1 MSALSHRGK
10 PRTEFYGNRATQ
22 KEPSCLDSYDF
33 CDPLRLEWR
42 RQSIDNA
49 TEQIGVQENAPD
61 ISMAVDLG
69 NLLIQRG
76 CQLDVEATPPEL
88 VPDVCREF
96 ADPTPSARPAG
107 RMLTLLAPPGMNE
120 QVVDAQLMRSMHGSG
135 SAVRGFRPR
144 PQSGRGARSRPA
156 RRRVALSIA
165 RRPGSARSAPCRS
178 ARIGSSGTAPRA
190 GAHPRSSRPA
200 VA

>member
-1 MSALSHRGK
+1 MSALSARGK

-96 ADPTPSARPAG
+96 ADPTPSGRRAAVAG
-107 RMLTLLAPPGMNE
+107 RASRRRSRSPPGRQPGPAASPATHRE
-120 QVVDAQLMRSMHGSG
+120 GCVPAP
-135 SAVRGFRPR
+135 AVSR
-144 PQSGRGARSRPA
+144 SGR
-156 RRRVALSIA
+156 
-165 RRPGSARSAPCRS
+165 PGCA
-178 ARIGSSGTAPRA
+178 
-190 GAHPRSSRPA
+190 
-200 VA
+200 